1 MTSSAIKCLSVEV
14 FNKNSESIAFN
25 LTYRPPNGDPN
36 ELENH
41 FKNILSK
48 QEIINKELVFVGDLI
63 LMSLTSMKSKWFK
76 VL

>member
-14 FNKNSESIAFN
+14 FNKNSESIALN

-36 ELENH
+36 DLENH

-48 QEIINKELVFVGDLI
+48 QEIINKELVLVGDLI
-63 LMSLTSMKSKWFK
+63 LMSLTSMKAKWFK

>member
-14 FNKNSESIAFN
+14 FNKKSESIAFN

>member
-25 LTYRPPNGDPN
+25 LTYWPPNGDPN

-41 FKNILSK
+41 VKNILSK
-48 QEIINKELVFVGDLI
+48 QEIINKELVLVGDLI